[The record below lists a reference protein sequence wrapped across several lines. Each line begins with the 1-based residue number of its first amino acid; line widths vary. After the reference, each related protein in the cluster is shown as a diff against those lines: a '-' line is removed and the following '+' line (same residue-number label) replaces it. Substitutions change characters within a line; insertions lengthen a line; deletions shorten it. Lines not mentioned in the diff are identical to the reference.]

1 MCLWFWGLLCSLHIN
16 LRRHNTP
23 QYHLHQAQYQLTI
36 PLTSGTIPHNTYN
49 TLHKNFHQEW
59 EAQGKFYQEPRI
71 SLNLQ
76 RRVFLHVDSSKNTVR
91 CLPHKVR
98 LCKDICHRAFYR
110 DTLTMVRLDFDAFTL
125 ANPSIEGRCSGTDYI
140 QVSVF
145 VFASVFLSVFLL
157 VRLYSSTTIYQ
168 INKHIFNWQQL
179 FKDEFIWIFLDLCDN
194 NSRPTAQGFNAKID
208 TNRVVYDSVT
218 KTR

>member
-49 TLHKNFHQEW
+49 TLHKDFHQEW

-76 RRVFLHVDSSKNTVR
+76 RRVFLHVDSSKNTVG

-98 LCKDICHRAFYR
+98 LCKYICHLAFYL
-110 DTLTMVRLDFDAFTL
+110 DTWTMVRLDFDAFTL

-145 VFASVFLSVFLL
+145 ASVFY
-157 VRLYSSTTIYQ
+157 LYLCLYLCWTDCIFKYYNISDKQTR
-168 INKHIFNWQQL
+168 IFNWLQ
-179 FKDEFIWIFLDLCDN
+179 F
-194 NSRPTAQGFNAKID
+194 
-208 TNRVVYDSVT
+208 
-218 KTR
+218 